1 MAASVWV
8 HTLSVFVFLVLWA
21 WIDDDT
27 DAEYRLEM
35 RSRVVMG
42 LRRNDG
48 ECKGQ
53 ITENKREFR
62 RAPGKEV
69 MPIQGLQG
77 KSLSRRGLPNARQ
90 ANANTMERD
99 LGHSAM
105 FVQ

>member
-1 MAASVWV
+1 MWV

-35 RSRVVMG
+35 RSRVVILIG

-69 MPIQGLQG
+69 MPIQGLPR